1 MNIFLYLFSLSFFVW
16 RQWKI
21 WPAKPPPQR
30 LWSCTVTFWNMFAGG
45 WNHQKKE
52 NCWLWESGI
61 DRRYRHEQRG
71 EPEHWHR
78 RRRRRRRSEGEV
90 EGAFRRVRASVGQTA
105 GKCHL
110 FFAAVLYIPSC
121 CRVFL
126 MIILFAGLLLLC
138 FVNRRNPIAWL
149 SCFDITSNRWSNLET
164 SFFFML
170 LYVHKSSIRLIWD
183 GCLEPSFLYFF

>member
-1 MNIFLYLFSLSFFVW
+1 MWSAN
-16 RQWKI
+16 
-21 WPAKPPPQR
+21 PPPQR

-45 WNHQKKE
+45 WNHPKKE

-78 RRRRRRRSEGEV
+78 RRRRNEGEV

-110 FFAAVLYIPSC
+110 FFAAVLYIPVC
-121 CRVFL
+121 CCCDFL

-138 FVNRRNPIAWL
+138 FVNRCNPIARL
-149 SCFDITSNRWSNLET
+149 SYFDITSNRWSNLEA
-164 SFFFML
+164 SFFF
-170 LYVHKSSIRLIWD
+170 YVALRPQKQRTAYL
-183 GCLEPSFLYFF
+183 GRVFGTF